1 MVSYLPS
8 VESRRLRIHSE
19 AILPRR
25 DLDAIAEVRARG
37 APMTSEI
44 ARMVGALVQGT
55 PSESDAGGLTG
66 REAEILTLV
75 AEGLSNKEITQK
87 ANISA
92 CTVRI
97 HRGHIFKNFTA
108 HCRTEAAA
116 KYLRKK

>member
-1 MVSYLPS
+1 MVPHLPS
-8 VESRRLRIHSE
+8 VESRRLRVHSE
-19 AILPRR
+19 ALLPRKIIN
-25 DLDAIAEVRARG
+25 AIAEVRARG
-37 APMTSEI
+37 APTSGI

-66 REAEILTLV
+66 REAEILMLV

>member
-1 MVSYLPS
+1 ML
-8 VESRRLRIHSE
+8 I
-19 AILPRR
+19 
-25 DLDAIAEVRARG
+25 
-37 APMTSEI
+37 
-44 ARMVGALVQGT
+44 
-55 PSESDAGGLTG
+55 
-66 REAEILTLV
+66 